1 MMKKCG
7 TKLSIYPHLLMGNAN
22 NNKLLATEA
31 KLFASAYAIFS
42 GLLFITVVGIL
53 LTPFVHRIL
62 HRFHFMKTG
71 PEPSNSAAATE
82 LVRYRERITS
92 QFSGVTDSDL
102 PNPGIQIGAVLPVW
116 TSESPTPISW
126 RSSHAQR
133 GEY

>member
-1 MMKKCG
+1 MM
-7 TKLSIYPHLLMGNAN
+7 YAMDNAN
-22 NNKLLATEA
+22 NNKLLAAEA

-71 PEPSNSAAATE
+71 PEPSNSSAATE

-92 QFSGVTDSDL
+92 QLSGTIHRDL
-102 PNPGIQIGAVLPVW
+102 PNPGIQIGAVLSVW
-116 TSESPTPISW
+116 TCESPTPINW

-133 GEY
+133 EEY